1 MFIDTSA
8 VVSILMGEPGADRLA
23 DAIAS
28 RETAAHLALGP
39 P

>member
-8 VVSILMGEPGADRLA
+8 VVSILMGEPDAGRLA
-23 DAIAS
+23 DAIA
-28 RETAAHLALGP
+28 RQTAAHLALGP